1 MSRVRYSYCAC
12 CSPSWLWLLLPLWF
26 KFLILS
32 TLLYAFP
39 ISSIRQK
46 SASFWKM
53 EDTCREG
60 TTLVLQDK
68 ALTRWLLDR
77 KLLDGALCLEAN
89 PVVLML
95 LCSMKTGT
103 HLQVEEVLPP
113 AFHIFFPFFYPSPA
127 PSARHLPCL
136 CVLEVG
142 VLKIAV
148 SMLSRGLN
156 MFCRHHVF
164 QSWVSCTWGSWLSG
178 SRNLEGRIL
187 LTWSSAQSLSGW
199 QATDVWVVL
208 GFRDTRH
215 TESSHGFWSGFSDR
229 HKM

>member
-1 MSRVRYSYCAC
+1 MSRVRYSYCVC

-68 ALTRWLLDR
+68 ALTRYYLDR

-95 LCSMKTGT
+95 LSVLWKLVPIYRLKKCCHQCSTSS
-103 HLQVEEVLPP
+103 
-113 AFHIFFPFFYPSPA
+113 FPFSTLAWHPQLGICRVCVCWRWGCWKSL
-127 PSARHLPCL
+127 SL
-136 CVLEVG
+136 CC
-142 VLKIAV
+142 
-148 SMLSRGLN
+148 LN

-199 QATDVWVVL
+199 QATDIWVVL

-229 HKM
+229 YKM

>member
-68 ALTRWLLDR
+68 ALTRCYLDR

-95 LCSMKTGT
+95 LSVLWKLVPIYRLKKCCHQCSTSSFLFFTLAWHPQLGICRVCVCWRWGCWKSLSLCCLGVWTCSAGIMCFRAGF
-103 HLQVEEVLPP
+103 HVREVLGSL
-113 AFHIFFPFFYPSPA
+113 AAEISKVEYS
-127 PSARHLPCL
+127 LPEAQL
-136 CVLEVG
+136 R
-142 VLKIAV
+142 V
-148 SMLSRGLN
+148 SRLAGHWYM
-156 MFCRHHVF
+156 
-164 QSWVSCTWGSWLSG
+164 GSL
-178 SRNLEGRIL
+178 R
-187 LTWSSAQSLSGW
+187 
-199 QATDVWVVL
+199 
-208 GFRDTRH
+208 F
-215 TESSHGFWSGFSDR
+215 
-229 HKM
+229 